1 MIIIIILFNALK
13 LDFPPRYKCGM
24 CICEYKDADALG
36 SHLRIKHNTGASNKN
51 YHSNII
57 LLSATHHH
65 CLVCGARLLRN
76 RFEIRVHMRMK
87 HKMKFLDYQAFR
99 MKLLG
104 EENVVRD
111 KGGETTEE
119 NTRQG

>member
-1 MIIIIILFNALK
+1 MGFS
-13 LDFPPRYKCGM
+13 PRYKCGM

-57 LLSATHHH
+57 LLSSTHHF

-76 RFEIRVHMRMK
+76 RFEIRIHMRMK
-87 HKMKFLDYQAFR
+87 HKMKFLDYQAW
-99 MKLLG
+99 LPDG
-104 EENVVRD
+104 
-111 KGGETTEE
+111 
-119 NTRQG
+119 